1 VPASDNKQQSTIRL
15 CIATTCRLDP
25 NDAAPDNDGGQEGA
39 MAFLQ
44 INRPSATTKAPAFK
58 LGFEGT
64 AAYIRLP
71 LQHCVDD
78 CHR

>member
-1 VPASDNKQQSTIRL
+1 
-15 CIATTCRLDP
+15 
-25 NDAAPDNDGGQEGA
+25 